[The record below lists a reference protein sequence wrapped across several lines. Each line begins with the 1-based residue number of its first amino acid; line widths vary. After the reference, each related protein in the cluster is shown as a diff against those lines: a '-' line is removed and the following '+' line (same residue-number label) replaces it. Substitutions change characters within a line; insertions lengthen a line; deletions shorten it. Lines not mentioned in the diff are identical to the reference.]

1 MKIFVA
7 RLPYQYQEAQ
17 IADLFAAYGTVNSVN
32 LIMDRETGRSKCF
45 AFVEMPDSTEANNA
59 IAELNERKVLDKNI
73 AVSEAREKERPAGN
87 FGGGNR
93 GFRGGNDSGGGG
105 YKKYGNDDKRGGGN
119 SNYRGGNDSSGGYK
133 KYGNDDKRGG
143 GGGNYRDRSSG
154 ESDY

>member
-45 AFVEMPDSTEANNA
+45 AFVEMPDSTEANTA

-73 AVSEAREKERPAGN
+73 AVSEAREKERPSGGG
-87 FGGGNR
+87 FSGGGNR
-93 GFRGGNDSGGGG
+93 GFRGGNDSGGG
-105 YKKYGNDDKRGGGN
+105 YKKYGNDDRRSGGGGN
-119 SNYRGGNDSSGGYK
+119 GYRDRNGGGAGNGYR
-133 KYGNDDKRGG
+133 DKNSG
-143 GGGNYRDRSSG
+143 GGGNYRDRSTG
-154 ESDY
+154 DSDY

>member
-93 GFRGGNDSGGGG
+93 GFRGGNDSGGG
-105 YKKYGNDDKRGGGN
+105 YKKYGNDDRRSGGN
-119 SNYRGGNDSSGGYK
+119 SNYRGGNDSGGGYK
-133 KYGNDDKRGG
+133 KYGNDDKRSGG
-143 GGGNYRDRSSG
+143 GNGNYRDRSGG

>member
-59 IAELNERKVLDKNI
+59 IAELNERRVLDKNI

-93 GFRGGNDSGGGG
+93 GGGFRGGNDSGGG
-105 YKKYGNDDKRGGGN
+105 YKKYGNDDKRSGGGGN
-119 SNYRGGNDSSGGYK
+119 GYRDRNSGGGGNGYR
-133 KYGNDDKRGG
+133 DKNSGG

>member
-17 IADLFAAYGTVNSVN
+17 ITELFAAYGTVNSVN

-45 AFVEMPDSTEANNA
+45 AFVEMPDSNEANTA

-73 AVSEAREKERPAGN
+73 AVSEAREKERPAGGGN

-93 GFRGGNDSGGGG
+93 GGFRGGNDSGGG
-105 YKKYGNDDKRGGGN
+105 YKKYGNDDRRSSGGGN
-119 SNYRGGNDSSGGYK
+119 GYRDRNS
-133 KYGNDDKRGG
+133 G
-143 GGGNYRDRSSG
+143 GGGNGYRDKNSGGGNNYRDRNSG
-154 ESDY
+154 DSDY

>member
-17 IADLFAAYGTVNSVN
+17 ITELFATYGTVNSVN

-73 AVSEAREKERPAGN
+73 AVSEAREKEKPAGG

-105 YKKYGNDDKRGGGN
+105 
-119 SNYRGGNDSSGGYK
+119 GYK
-133 KYGNDDKRGG
+133 KYGNDDKRSGGGNSNYRDRNSGGGDRRGGG
-143 GGGNYRDRSSG
+143 GGGNYRDRNSG